1 MNPIEF
7 LKQNG
12 YNPDNFR
19 TPTPQGSAPRN
30 CQAQYY
36 HTLRLTQP
44 SKKDYSRRVPRRRN
58 ILDVRN
64 DVINEW
70 FATGNKDMTGIFVPY
85 LMLDV
90 FQIVSSEHLSKVDFR
105 KEERKHYTCLMNT
118 YHRFNTLFFSELTE
132 EQQDVVI
139 QMFDNFG
146 EYIHNKQEIF
156 RLNIIGCI
164 MQLPDGFRATCGDLC
179 VSKLMISQ
187 AVRAWK
193 GMYRRQFRS
202 DDSSFLLL
210 QKMEHH
216 ITELMN
222 EYFKRETGLRED
234 VNLSTVDTV
243 RQAEENVIK
252 EILKFLKEYDNSNR
266 NQQ

>member
-12 YNPDNFR
+12 LNPDNFR
-19 TPTPQGSAPRN
+19 TDAHG
-30 CQAQYY
+30 AQVPLFAAKYNSSCLEVRERKAV
-36 HTLRLTQP
+36 H
-44 SKKDYSRRVPRRRN
+44 KKRVPRRRD

-64 DVINEW
+64 DVFNEW
-70 FATGNKDMTGIFVPY
+70 FATGNKDITGIFVPY

-90 FQIVSSEHLSKVDFR
+90 FQIVSSENLSKVDFR
-105 KEERKHYTCLMNT
+105 GKERKHYKELKTA
-118 YHRFNTLFFSELTE
+118 YHRFNTLFFSQLTE
-132 EQQDVVI
+132 DRQDVVI
-139 QMFDNFG
+139 QMFDDFG
-146 EYIHNKQEIF
+146 EYIHNKLEIF

-164 MQLPDGFRATCGDLC
+164 MQLPDGFRKTCGDLC

-222 EYFKRETGLRED
+222 EYFKREARLQED
-234 VNLSTVDTV
+234 INLSTVDTI

-252 EILKFLKEYDNSNR
+252 EILKFLNSYER
-266 NQQ
+266 QQSNG

>member
-1 MNPIEF
+1 MNPIEY

-19 TPTPQGSAPRN
+19 ADPPLGTPYRDSAVEYRN
-30 CQAQYY
+30 
-36 HTLRLTQP
+36 P
-44 SKKDYSRRVPRRRN
+44 SRENRRGKKTAKRAVPRRRS

-70 FATGNKDMTGIFVPY
+70 FATGNKDITGIFVPY

-139 QMFDNFG
+139 QMFDDFG
-146 EYIHNKQEIF
+146 EYIHNKLEIF

-164 MQLPDGFRATCGDLC
+164 MQLPDGFRKTCGDLC

-234 VNLSTVDTV
+234 INLSTVDTV

>member
-1 MNPIEF
+1 MNPIEY
-7 LKQNG
+7 LKQNE

-36 HTLRLTQP
+36 RTLRLTQQ
-44 SKKDYSRRVPRRRN
+44 SKKDDSRRVPRRRN

-64 DVINEW
+64 NIINEW
-70 FATGNKDMTGIFVPY
+70 FATGNKDITGIFIPY

-90 FQIVSSEHLSKVDFR
+90 FQIVSSEYLSKVDFR
-105 KEERKHYTCLMNT
+105 KEERKHYTGLMNT
-118 YHRFNTLFFSELTE
+118 YHRFNTLFFSQLTE
-132 EQQDVVI
+132 DRQDVVI
-139 QMFDNFG
+139 QMFDDFG
-146 EYIHNKQEIF
+146 EYIHNKLEIF

-164 MQLPDGFRATCGDLC
+164 MQLPDGFRTTCGDLC

-193 GMYRRQFRS
+193 GMYRRQYRN

>member
-7 LKQNG
+7 LMQNG

-19 TPTPQGSAPRN
+19 TPTPQGSAPRD
-30 CQAQYY
+30 CQSKYY
-36 HTLRLTQP
+36 H
-44 SKKDYSRRVPRRRN
+44 SVPQVRRRTPVYSLTP
-58 ILDVRN
+58 IRRQSVVKVRN
-64 DVINEW
+64 NIINQW
-70 FATGNKDMTGIFVPY
+70 FATGNKDITGIFVPY

-105 KEERKHYTCLMNT
+105 GKERKHYTCLMNA
-118 YHRFNTLFFSELTE
+118 YHRFNSLFFQELTE
-132 EQQDVVI
+132 DRQDVVI
-139 QMFDNFG
+139 QMFDDFG
-146 EYIHNKQEIF
+146 EYIHNKLEIF

-164 MQLPDGFRATCGDLC
+164 MQLSDDFRKTCGDLC

-193 GMYRRQFRS
+193 GMYRRQFRG

-210 QKMEHH
+210 QSMEHH
-216 ITELMN
+216 ITELMD
-222 EYFKRETGLRED
+222 EYFKRATGLHED
-234 VNLSTVDTV
+234 VNFSTVDTV

-252 EILKFLKEYDNSNR
+252 EILKFLKEYD
-266 NQQ
+266 QKH

>member
-12 YNPDNFR
+12 LNPDNFR
-19 TPTPQGSAPRN
+19 TPSPSGSAPRD

-36 HTLRLTQP
+36 HSLPQVRRGTPVYRLTP
-44 SKKDYSRRVPRRRN
+44 KRRQSVVK
-58 ILDVRN
+58 VRN
-64 DVINEW
+64 NIIDEW
-70 FATGNKDMTGIFVPY
+70 FATGNKDITGIFVPY

-90 FQIVSSEHLSKVDFR
+90 FQILSSERLSKVDFR
-105 KEERKHYTCLMNT
+105 KEERKHYTCLMNA
-118 YHRFNTLFFSELTE
+118 YHRFNTLFFSQLTE
-132 EQQDVVI
+132 DRQDVVI
-139 QMFDNFG
+139 QMFDDFG
-146 EYIHNKQEIF
+146 EYIHNKLEIF
-156 RLNIIGCI
+156 RFNIIGCI
-164 MQLPDGFRATCGDLC
+164 MQLPDSFRTTCGDLC

-193 GMYRRQFRS
+193 GMYRRQFRN

-216 ITELMN
+216 ISELMN

-252 EILKFLKEYDNSNR
+252 EILKFLKEYEK
-266 NQQ
+266 